1 MYRLSLTF
9 LINYPQNQ
17 VLWQKGYHY
26 GRNEH
31 ILQSK
36 MFGAYCCTILCTVS
50 IEDYIFVWDMK
61 HFLSCFWNIVF
72 NWVYRINSDAHFS
85 APFTWTIAM
94 RTPIALRMRRPL
106 HRALPQFA
114 NMQPGTKLFRIKED
128 LDIYA
133 TISVIK
139 KLQHNFLKMR
149 GGGGRRPFGIFQ
161 KIHPIW

>member
-1 MYRLSLTF
+1 
-9 LINYPQNQ
+9 
-17 VLWQKGYHY
+17 
-26 GRNEH
+26 
-31 ILQSK
+31 
-36 MFGAYCCTILCTVS
+36 
-50 IEDYIFVWDMK
+50 
-61 HFLSCFWNIVF
+61 
-72 NWVYRINSDAHFS
+72 
-85 APFTWTIAM
+85 M

-149 GGGGRRPFGIFQ
+149 GGGVEGRLEFFRKFIRFGTLTRPLD
-161 KIHPIW
+161 WYDY